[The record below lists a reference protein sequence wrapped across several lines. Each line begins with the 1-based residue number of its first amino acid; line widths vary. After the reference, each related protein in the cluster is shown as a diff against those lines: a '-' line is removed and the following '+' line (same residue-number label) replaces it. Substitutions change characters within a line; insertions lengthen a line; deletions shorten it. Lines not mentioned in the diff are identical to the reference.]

1 MKTFDKE
8 QIEQATNYFFQRI
21 GKNNFEIKNISIQ
34 SGILEDNFTC
44 ECNIHGDFDLF
55 DFFLKKINGNGKL
68 IVGRK

>member
-34 SGILEDNFTC
+34 SGILEDNLPVSAIFTA
-44 ECNIHGDFDLF
+44 I
-55 DFFLKKINGNGKL
+55 L
-68 IVGRK
+68 IYLIFS